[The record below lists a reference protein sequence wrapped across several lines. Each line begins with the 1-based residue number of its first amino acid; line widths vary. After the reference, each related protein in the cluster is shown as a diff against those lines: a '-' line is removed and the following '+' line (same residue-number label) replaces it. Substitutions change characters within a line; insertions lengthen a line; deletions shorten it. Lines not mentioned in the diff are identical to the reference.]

1 MIKFF
6 RKIRYELMEKNKTG
20 KYFKYAIGEI
30 VLVVIGILIAL
41 QLNNLNEE
49 RKNARDLRPAL
60 QALQSEIQEN
70 IFYLNTQI
78 KNIET
83 DLQELEYFINIL
95 NTSEPLKIRDT
106 LLNNVLQQIGPESY
120 LPLRKNAYSNLFNSG
135 LINHIKNDTLKLKI
149 NDIERGFQFYQ
160 KRLDNMKINWDQSLK
175 PYYLENSDL
184 LALRDTLYQKKVPNR
199 YFQINRFAFIN
210 NRNFINTLTVRT
222 YNQQSSKNTF
232 KNICERLE
240 KIQNQINV
248 YLVSN

>member
-83 DLQELEYFINIL
+83 DLQEL
-95 NTSEPLKIRDT
+95 
-106 LLNNVLQQIGPESY
+106 
-120 LPLRKNAYSNLFNSG
+120 
-135 LINHIKNDTLKLKI
+135 
-149 NDIERGFQFYQ
+149 
-160 KRLDNMKINWDQSLK
+160 
-175 PYYLENSDL
+175 
-184 LALRDTLYQKKVPNR
+184 
-199 YFQINRFAFIN
+199 
-210 NRNFINTLTVRT
+210 
-222 YNQQSSKNTF
+222 
-232 KNICERLE
+232 
-240 KIQNQINV
+240 
-248 YLVSN
+248 